1 MKKFPLEN
9 RYLGENMKKLL
20 LIFTILFTL
29 PLFSYGAEK
38 IVPEYMCVEF
48 NNTFGLYQAP
58 NEIIIY
64 KEPSES
70 SNIINNISWIGSKIY
85 PETVKAKD
93 FFVVYLPEKN
103 FGLLAT
109 TDETEDWVEI
119 IYNNRTGEK
128 GWIKKDDPYR
138 FMTWVMF
145 YNMYGRK
152 YGLKLLKESPEE
164 AKDLHTS
171 TEDNSKIVGTVN
183 MPQKINLTAIKG
195 NWALV
200 SVFDIDRVPKTG
212 YIRWRSNSGIKYY
225 FPDIK

>member
-1 MKKFPLEN
+1 MKKF
-9 RYLGENMKKLL
+9 L
-20 LIFTILFTL
+20 LILAMLFLT
-29 PLFSYGAEK
+29 PACVYSADK
-38 IVPEYMCVEF
+38 IVPEYVSIEY

-58 NEIIIY
+58 NEILIY
-64 KEPSES
+64 QEPSES
-70 SNIINNISWIGSKIY
+70 SNLLQSISWIGSKIY
-85 PETVKAKD
+85 PETVKTKD
-93 FFVVYLPEKN
+93 LFVVYLPEKN
-103 FGLLAT
+103 LGLMAV
-109 TDETEDWVEI
+109 TDETEDWVEV
-119 IYNNRTGEK
+119 IYNNQTGTK

-152 YGLKLLKESPEE
+152 YGLKILKESPVE
-164 AKDLHTS
+164 AKDIHIS
-171 TEDNSKIVGTVN
+171 TEDNSKIVGTIN

-212 YIRWRSNSGIKYY
+212 YVKWRSEKGVKYY